1 MSTIGKATNKKICA
15 VIQATYKS
23 DLFPG
28 KSVVKIAGRTV
39 LEHIVSRVKKVK
51 GISDIILATSETP
64 ENDTLVEEAKR
75 LNIKVFRGSETDVI
89 ARLCGAVEYFH
100 GETILKINGNYPLF
114 DPFLANDLIYEHING
129 EFEFSFNE
137 HLYGTVYGIGCE
149 VIEKRLLLDTNR
161 KRLTPVER
169 ESGLLYF
176 HQNQRGYK
184 VNIHKYLNPRPHYK
198 VCVDTE
204 KDLNLID
211 FIFKNLKQ
219 PYTENIIELLDNNP
233 VLAESNK
240 YESVREVGLD
250 KFYLFPEKINALKKS
265 DFQGIDYTYPI
276 SIELSLT
283 NRCNFNC
290 VWCSDKDLR
299 VRQEDDL
306 DFKVLKNLLLDIKE
320 GGTTG
325 IVIEGGGEPTIHK
338 NFEDVVNL
346 AYNLNFGVGLIT
358 NGSMTLKEDILGKL
372 EWIRV
377 SLDASNPGEHK
388 KLKGTTYFEK
398 VMSNI
403 KDYCASKA
411 TVGVGYVVTSENI
424 GSLESLTLRLS
435 QFGVSYIQY
444 RPVIDHPELDT
455 DVDLSYLKR
464 YENGRFF
471 INIDGM
477 SQNRVDGN
485 GGLPCV
491 SHSLTTVV
499 TADGSVFLC
508 GRLNIYE
515 WFEPIG
521 NITKESFR
529 DIWLG
534 EKRVEQA
541 NMVLDKDFC
550 KKHCPRCRITKFNQ
564 LFERLRQIKT
574 RNFI

>member
-1 MSTIGKATNKKICA
+1 MVS
-15 VIQATYKS
+15 VLIQATYRS
-23 DLFPG
+23 QLFPG
-28 KSVVKIAGRTV
+28 KSMVNIAGKTV
-39 LEHIVSRVKKVK
+39 LEHIVARAKEVKNVSE
-51 GISDIILATSETP
+51 IVLATSNAAHDDP
-64 ENDTLVEEAKR
+64 LAKEAAR

-89 ARLCGAVEYFH
+89 ARLCGAVEHYD

-114 DPFLANDLIYEHING
+114 DPFLANRLILEHING
-129 EFEFSFNE
+129 GFEFSFNE
-137 HLYGTVYGIGCE
+137 HLYGTVYGTGCE
-149 VIEKRLLLDTNR
+149 VLQKELLFKTSEK
-161 KRLTPVER
+161 KLTPVER
-169 ESGLLYF
+169 EAGILYF
-176 HQNQRGYK
+176 HQNQRNYR
-184 VNIHKYLNPRPHYK
+184 VNRHVYPNPRPYYK
-198 VCVDTE
+198 VCFDTE
-204 KDLNLID
+204 KDLKLID
-211 FIFKNLKQ
+211 FIFKNLNQ
-219 PYTENIIELLDNNP
+219 PYTENIIELLDNNT
-233 VLAESNK
+233 VLSESNK

-299 VRQEDDL
+299 SRQEDDI
-306 DFKVLKNLLLDIKE
+306 DFKVLENLLLDLKE
-320 GGTTG
+320 GGTSG
-325 IVIEGGGEPTIHK
+325 IVIEGGGEPTIHR

-346 AYNLNFGVGLIT
+346 AHNLNFGVGLIT
-358 NGSMTLKEDILGKL
+358 NGSKPLKESILDKL

-377 SLDASNPGEHK
+377 SLDASNPEEHK
-388 KLKGTTYFEK
+388 KLKGTTYFER

-403 KDYCASKA
+403 KVYCSSKA
-411 TVGVGYVVTSENI
+411 MVGVGYVVTLENI
-424 GSLESLTLRLS
+424 SSLESLTLRLAR
-435 QFGVSYIQY
+435 FGISYIQY

-455 DVDLSYLKR
+455 NVDLSYLKR

-477 SQNRVDGN
+477 KQNIVEGN

-491 SHSLTTVV
+491 SHSLTTIV

-521 NITKESFR
+521 NIKSEPFR
-529 DIWLG
+529 SIWFG
-534 EKRVEQA
+534 EKRIQQSK
-541 NMVLDKDFC
+541 MVMDGEFC
-550 KKHCPRCRITKFNQ
+550 RKYCPRCRLTKFNQ
-564 LFERLRQIKT
+564 LFERLRKTKT